1 MKLNNYSSLVD
12 LLIKDECAGKPQH
25 ERLLLLG
32 DTPEY
37 LIQYAGFPQLTIAIK
52 ASVISKACFDHG
64 ISTSLLKNLPEIIT
78 QPKCVFQPV
87 DTVTHSD
94 TVVVLTFEVKG
105 SSPIIIPVRQNGQV
119 GRGNYFNLISSV
131 YGKEGENPEVKW
143 KKSGLLLWEP

>member
-12 LLIKDECAGKPQH
+12 VLIKDECAGKPHH
-25 ERLLLLG
+25 ERLLLLR

-37 LIQYAGFPQLTIAIK
+37 LIQHAGFSQLAIAIK

-64 ISTSLLKNLPEIIT
+64 VSPSLLKRLPEIIA
-78 QPKCVFQPV
+78 QPKCVFRPANPEIH
-87 DTVTHSD
+87 TD

-105 SSPIIIPVRQNGQV
+105 SSPIIIPIRKNGQV
-119 GRGNYFNLISSV
+119 GRSNSFNLISSV